1 MPDSRSLLISQQR
14 CWIPLPCKCSNVM
27 LQHNILL
34 EGCFK
39 ALFFCFYMILQ
50 VSPGQMLDRRK
61 RWVFCSNCVCEGVT
75 SYTASLSLLLIPEG
89 SSLNNRK
96 YLSLLAVFLKVFIYI
111 GRKLNF
117 KLSILFL
124 SNKVLQSHN
133 SNYCFVHSRSE

>member
-1 MPDSRSLLISQQR
+1 MPGSRSLLISQQVLN
-14 CWIPLPCKCSNVM
+14 PTALQMLKCDATA
-27 LQHNILL
+27 QHS
-34 EGCFK
+34 
-39 ALFFCFYMILQ
+39 FYMILQ

-61 RWVFCSNCVCEGVT
+61 RWVFCSNCVCEEVT

-133 SNYCFVHSRSE
+133 SNYCFVHSCSE